1 MYHNSGDLSDREGYD
16 FDQLKAIAMV
26 EVRFDLQLPL
36 NHSPMHP

>member
-26 EVRFDLQLPL
+26 EVRLDLQLL
-36 NHSPMHP
+36 YLCTRH